1 MKNLPEFTNIFLQP
15 KSSRQRLTASVSE
28 DRDDPLV
35 GEDVEQPKRGRGR
48 RRRKRNLAGELIDD
62 KKIEDDE
69 AIPALTIQKQKVL
82 GISLC
87 EINRK
92 LLAVNP
98 IF

>member
-1 MKNLPEFTNIFLQP
+1 MDISLKP

-28 DRDDPLV
+28 DRDDIV
-35 GEDVEQPKRGRGR
+35 GDDNEQPANKRGRGR

-69 AIPALTIQKQKVL
+69 AGPTILPHKQICM
-82 GISLC
+82 GINLS

-92 LLAVNP
+92 LVAVNP